1 MTSIALLSAGL
12 DSVVAFKKELDENG
26 VALAITFD
34 YGQRA
39 AAKEIEMAR
48 RICKRYGVK
57 HLVMEL
63 AWLEDVTCTSLVNRG
78 EKVPE
83 PAEKELD
90 EIKGKAKET
99 AHLVWVPNRN
109 GLFINIAAAYADAF
123 GYGRIATGFNAEE
136 GATFPDNSAPFVKA
150 INKSL
155 SYSCE
160 KKVEVVAPVVDLNKE
175 EIIKLGLKI
184 EAPLDLSWSCYFS
197 GTQPCGKCESCMRRA
212 RAFKRAGVPDPAMT
226 GAKAEPSARR
236 SKA

>member
-1 MTSIALLSAGL
+1 MTSIALLSSGL
-12 DSVVAFKKELDENG
+12 DSVVAFKKELDAHG

-48 RICKRYGVK
+48 LICKRYSVR

-63 AWLEDVTCTSLVNRG
+63 SWLEEVTGTSLVNRG
-78 EKVPE
+78 EKVTE
-83 PAEKELD
+83 LSEKELD
-90 EIKGKAKET
+90 ETTGKAKET

-123 GYGRIATGFNAEE
+123 DYDHIVTGFNAEE
-136 GATFPDNSAPFVKA
+136 GATFPDNSMAFVKA

-160 KKVEVVAPVVDLNKE
+160 KKVEVVAPVGALDKV
-175 EIIKLGLKI
+175 EIIREGVKI
-184 EAPLDLSWSCYFS
+184 GAPLDLSWSCYLS
-197 GTQPCGKCESCMRRA
+197 GAKPCGKCESCMRRA
-212 RAFKRAGVPDPAMT
+212 RAFKRAGVPDPFMK
-226 GAKAEPSARR
+226 GARK
-236 SKA
+236 

>member
-12 DSVVAFKKELDENG
+12 DSVVAVTMEKEEHG

-48 RICKRYGVK
+48 LICKRYGVR

-63 AWLEDVTCTSLVNRG
+63 TWMEEITQTALVYRG

-83 PAEKELD
+83 LAEEELD
-90 EIKGKAKET
+90 EVKGRAKET

-123 GYGRIATGFNAEE
+123 DYDHIVTGFNAEE
-136 GATFPDNSAPFVKA
+136 GATFPDNSMAFVKA

-160 KKVEVVAPVVDLNKE
+160 KKVEVVAPVGALDKV
-175 EIIKLGLKI
+175 EIIREGVKI
-184 EAPLDLSWSCYFS
+184 GAPLDLSWSCYLS
-197 GTQPCGKCESCMRRA
+197 GAKPCGKCESCMRRA
-212 RAFKRAGVPDPAMT
+212 RAFKRAGVPDPFMK
-226 GAKAEPSARR
+226 GARK
-236 SKA
+236 

>member
-1 MTSIALLSAGL
+1 MSSIALLSSGL
-12 DSVVAFKKELDENG
+12 DSVVAFKKELDEHG

-48 RICKRYGVK
+48 LICKRYSIR

-63 AWLEDVTCTSLVNRG
+63 AWMEEITSTSLVNRG

-83 PAEKELD
+83 LAEKELD

-99 AHLVWVPNRN
+99 AHQVWVPNRN
-109 GLFINIAAAYADAF
+109 GLFINIAAAYGDAF
-123 GYGRIATGFNAEE
+123 GYGRLVTGFNAEE
-136 GATFPDNSAPFVKA
+136 GATFPDNSLAFVKA

-160 KKVEVVAPVVDLNKE
+160 KKVEVAAPVGNLDKE
-175 EIIKLGLKI
+175 EIIREGVKI
-184 EAPLDLSWSCYFS
+184 GAPLDLSWSCYFS
-197 GTQPCGKCESCMRRA
+197 GAKPCGKCESCMRRT
-212 RAFKRAGVPDPAMT
+212 RAFKRAGLPDPALK
-226 GAKAEPSARR
+226 GA
-236 SKA
+236 SK